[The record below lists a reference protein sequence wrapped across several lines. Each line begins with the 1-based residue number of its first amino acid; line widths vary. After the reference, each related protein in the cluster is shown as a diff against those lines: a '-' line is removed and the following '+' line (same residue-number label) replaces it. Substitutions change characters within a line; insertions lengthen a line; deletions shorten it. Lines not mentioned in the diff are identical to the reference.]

1 MIILALDMSGDRCS
15 IGIGENQTVIAE
27 SSTYARMRHL
37 PRVMPQI
44 DYTLKQAGK
53 TIHDVDLLCAVAGP
67 GSWTGIRV
75 AITML
80 KTLGHVLSKPCVTVS
95 SLTALACNIRFVQ
108 QLVYPVIDAARK
120 QVYYAGYDCQSA
132 TPRMIEPASLKKI
145 DIFLEKISEPAI
157 LLGDA
162 LKAYPDFAKHIQN
175 RSNIIAPESFNR
187 IWISHVIE
195 MGYQAFQDNGPED
208 VHSLSPVYLQKTDAE
223 RNFNKNK
230 TKLTGL

>member
-1 MIILALDMSGDRCS
+1 MLILALDMSGDRCS
-15 IGIGENQTVIAE
+15 IGIGNNNTVLAE

-44 DYTLKQAGK
+44 DYTLKQAEK
-53 TIHDVDLLCAVAGP
+53 TIHDLDLLCAVSGP
-67 GSWTGIRV
+67 GSWTGIRI

-95 SLTALACNIRFVQ
+95 SLAALACHMRFVQ
-108 QLVYPVIDAARK
+108 PRVYPIIDASRK
-120 QVYYAGYDCQSA
+120 QVYCGGFDCQSE
-132 TPRMIEPASLKKI
+132 TPHMIEPASLKKI
-145 DIFLEKISEPAI
+145 DVFLESISEPVI

-162 LKAYPDFAKHIQN
+162 LNAYPDLFKNVQEKSNFATH
-175 RSNIIAPESFNR
+175 ESLNR

-195 MGYQAFQDNGPED
+195 MGYQTFQANGPED

-223 RNFNKNK
+223 RNFKK
-230 TKLTGL
+230 K